1 MRQYAADQIEVAF
14 TGLSLTGGLSQ
25 GTFVQEGPVPPPWRQ
40 KGNGVGGVVYTFH
53 PDRHSV
59 VNVTLDASSREH
71 AQMLAFYSADLATK
85 SVVGWLRVH
94 DTLRNEQCLWTKARI
109 LTRPP
114 YAAGVRMPTYTWII
128 GFEKSFVQ
136 VIGLDRNV
144 VGT

>member
-1 MRQYAADQIEVAF
+1 MRP
-14 TGLSLTGGLSQ
+14 TKSKLPLRGCPSQ
-25 GTFVQEGPVPPPWRQ
+25 GGCPKAPSCKKAPSPPWRQ

-94 DTLRNEQCLWTKARI
+94 DTIRNEQCLWTKARI

-114 YAAGVRMPTYTWII
+114 YAAGVTMPTYTWVI